1 MSMDKYHLSS
11 SLLVEEDSTF
21 GTYDTEQMPTEIQPE
36 SMEKFQSASSSAS
49 DKNSED
55 QGSNLG
61 WISMSFVFA
70 KHKKFLLH
78 KHSELWCLV
87 RKASNLFFPLETAYC
102 QRSWWEGLGTRVVSA
117 TFL

>member
-21 GTYDTEQMPTEIQPE
+21 GTYDTEQMSTEIQPE
-36 SMEKFQSASSSAS
+36 SMEKYQSASSSAS

-61 WISMSFVFA
+61 
-70 KHKKFLLH
+70 
-78 KHSELWCLV
+78 
-87 RKASNLFFPLETAYC
+87 
-102 QRSWWEGLGTRVVSA
+102 
-117 TFL
+117 